1 MPSQKIEHITNF
13 LQNILVKKVRR
24 SDDITVR
31 CWYFLSCVQNF
42 GASELL
48 YFQDQIL
55 PPFVESAKNAP
66 CTHHQFHGFIGRKTM
81 YQEGIIHTYYLLH
94 IKYYKVARNR
104 VVVSGLGIRS
114 FALRSFAQNRSLQK
128 SNSSNVSDS
137 IVICSFALKNEWF
150 NWKNSYF
157 SSFFWQFFTAFPFLC
172 PRPNCSPCSVALFKE
187 QQWANRSRCSLQ
199 KSNCKGFTVFHERI
213 PILLFCSQKTSNLLK
228 KPNREFPTLSRLPE
242 KLIAFSLAELLSPDP
257 GSPLFT
263 AGSPILWCRLLQNS
277 VKDLIILCEIRVLM
291 VDIVEALGAQTKQ

>member
-1 MPSQKIEHITNF
+1 MIFLVMCTELWCIWIVVLSRPNF
-13 LQNILVKKVRR
+13 TSICGKCQECTVYTPPVPWIYRQENNVSRR
-24 SDDITVR
+24 
-31 CWYFLSCVQNF
+31 Y
-42 GASELL
+42 
-48 YFQDQIL
+48 
-55 PPFVESAKNAP
+55 
-66 CTHHQFHGFIGRKTM
+66 
-81 YQEGIIHTYYLLH
+81 HTYLLH

-213 PILLFCSQKTSNLLK
+213 AILLFCSQKTSDLLK